1 MSENQ
6 NQPKILTVNPGT
18 VWTLTPD
25 GRLVQDRVNIIFCIN
40 IYNIIQYLYKKCG
53 FKIKFL

>member
-1 MSENQ
+1 MSKRVIENQ

-25 GRLVQDRVNIIFCIN
+25 GRLVQDRVHIIYYIN
-40 IYNIIQYLYKKCG
+40 IFIILQNLYKNAAY
-53 FKIKFL
+53 